1 MTSKK
6 PENSG
11 KNQGGDTRFKPGKSG
26 NPKGKPKGARHKVT
40 ILAEKLLDKDAKGVV
55 EKCVELAKA
64 GDSSAIK
71 LIMDRILPPRKDR
84 PVILNLPLI
93 RNIADATK
101 AMSKITNAVCGGE
114 ITPSEGQVLSAMIE
128 NYRKIVETVDHEAR
142 IAELEKVQT
151 AGNKR

>member
-11 KNQGGDTRFKPGKSG
+11 KKQGGDTRFKPGKSG
-26 NPKGKPKGARHKVT
+26 NPAGKPKGARHKVT
-40 ILAEKLLDKDAKGVV
+40 LLAEKLLDGDAEDVV
-55 EKCVELAKA
+55 KKCIELAKA

-84 PVILNLPLI
+84 PVILSLSPI
-93 RNIADATK
+93 INITDATK
-101 AMSKITNAVCGGE
+101 AMSEITNAVCWGE

-128 NYRKIVETVDHEAR
+128 NYRKIVETVDHEAP
-142 IAELEKVQT
+142 IFDMLGT
-151 AGNKR
+151 SS